1 MNGEISRWVRSVWHC
16 VTDSAPAIL
25 KLPLFP
31 PKILSGFH
39 LQKRAQKPDLSHMSP
54 YWQHERNNSMHRKEC
69 VRCLVATPCLHNWTG
84 SHCRCVDLHAH
95 LSWGCGLTGGD
106 PRNGICL
113 LHLIQTPWPKKF
125 IPPLKHLNC
134 FLHHVKWKRLGNH
147 RKIFIDSILILELNW
162 DLHMIK
168 ASKQTNKKEKAKNR
182 HRQSPCTFFL
192 KILEFTCIGGLLL
205 LLLFFLWNQ

>member
-1 MNGEISRWVRSVWHC
+1 MGSLSRWVRSVWHC

-69 VRCLVATPCLHNWTG
+69 VRVPCGYTLPTQLDWKPLQVCWPPCSFELGMWSHRWG
-84 SHCRCVDLHAH
+84 SEERDLFAPPH
-95 LSWGCGLTGGD
+95 S
-106 PRNGICL
+106 NS
-113 LHLIQTPWPKKF
+113 WPKKF

-134 FLHHVKWKRLGNH
+134 FLHPLNGKRLEITEKSSWFN
-147 RKIFIDSILILELNW
+147 LILELN
-162 DLHMIK
+162 
-168 ASKQTNKKEKAKNR
+168 
-182 HRQSPCTFFL
+182 
-192 KILEFTCIGGLLL
+192 
-205 LLLFFLWNQ
+205 